1 MIRNRVSACRDH
13 LCQAHGLVPPDE
25 TAAKAS
31 VSIIDQL
38 HGGGAV
44 VAPFNPKTFRE
55 KLICFIA
62 ICHIPFAIV
71 EHPAFRDLFLY
82 ASPPLRGNDILP
94 KSGNTIKAWL
104 LELYIT
110 CQVILIKLLLESN
123 CQVYISFDL

>member
-1 MIRNRVSACRDH
+1 MIRNRVSACGDH
-13 LCQAHGLVPPDE
+13 LRQAHGLVPPDE

-55 KLICFIA
+55 KLIRFIA

-82 ASPPLRGNDILP
+82 ASPPL
-94 KSGNTIKAWL
+94 
-104 LELYIT
+104 
-110 CQVILIKLLLESN
+110 
-123 CQVYISFDL
+123 